1 MRLAGLAA
9 LAAFVSVSTLAAQ
22 SGAFAADPRYAAP
35 LSGSWTYS
43 TASGATE
50 AAFAGAD
57 ARAQLVVK
65 CARASRQV
73 WISKP
78 STAPVA
84 RLSLWTSELSRDLS
98 TSFDPSTGRVTALLS
113 AYDPLL
119 DALAMS
125 RSRIAVAVPDAPVLV
140 LPSAPEVARI
150 VEDCRA

>member
-1 MRLAGLAA
+1 M
-9 LAAFVSVSTLAAQ
+9 
-22 SGAFAADPRYAAP
+22 
-35 LSGSWTYS
+35 
-43 TASGATE
+43 
-50 AAFAGAD
+50 
-57 ARAQLVVK
+57 
-65 CARASRQV
+65 
-73 WISKP
+73 
-78 STAPVA
+78 A